1 MDVATRSF
9 IYTYYVI
16 LIVHIIDGHLVT
28 RHTHSRCW
36 HIFKFQHMVNIDLPG
51 EIWIQIFYLA
61 ADEDIIIQHGLPTI
75 LAESAWYKDRDD
87 WKLRSPQEAMEM
99 LQRRSYAVKKV
110 NFISASCLTNVLT
123 SLIIGSCFCV

>member
-1 MDVATRSF
+1 
-9 IYTYYVI
+9 
-16 LIVHIIDGHLVT
+16 
-28 RHTHSRCW
+28 
-36 HIFKFQHMVNIDLPG
+36 MVNIDLPG

-110 NFISASCLTNVLT
+110 NLISASRLANVLT